1 MAALKL
7 VLEVF
12 CSFVENDNLA
22 MPFITKNVK
31 ENIEWKSDGD
41 NDDEHKTF
49 TSFFS
54 KKREKISHNDVPFG

>member
-1 MAALKL
+1 
-7 VLEVF
+7 
-12 CSFVENDNLA
+12 